1 MRVHLLK
8 SEELAIEKYLNVV
21 NLLKQFKGPI
31 EFVESESA
39 VELHSLQTRI
49 WQKEEDF
56 GRQER
61 FFSLFEDEP
70 PQENKISFPH
80 KEKFHSWDY
89 FFMKC
94 EQFRKAKA
102 IPENDRVFLLTDHG
116 NEQNWFGSIGPS
128 NSDYFIQTS
137 GWQHFFGSQVDER
150 FPIAYELAIWLIR
163 SLMFEQR
170 EAILEGVHM
179 ESRGC
184 GNDFCQDKKDI
195 ILKMRTADLCP
206 SCMGIL
212 EQSNASPLIINQ
224 LFSVMDGIRSSMTFR
239 SRMKIMKRPSR
250 LEIRGYTKRIFL
262 ADLGDLELNFNPKER
277 AIYLFYLNHPEGV
290 HFTALQDHKAEIQL
304 YYERFT
310 GQTEPIEIE
319 RSINRLLD
327 PLDNDINVV
336 LSRIKRK
343 LKDAVGEDLLSIY
356 QIDGPHG
363 GDKRI
368 LLDREFVRVEND

>member
-1 MRVHLLK
+1 
-8 SEELAIEKYLNVV
+8 
-21 NLLKQFKGPI
+21 
-31 EFVESESA
+31 
-39 VELHSLQTRI
+39 
-49 WQKEEDF
+49 
-56 GRQER
+56 
-61 FFSLFEDEP
+61 
-70 PQENKISFPH
+70 
-80 KEKFHSWDY
+80 
-89 FFMKC
+89 
-94 EQFRKAKA
+94 
-102 IPENDRVFLLTDHG
+102 
-116 NEQNWFGSIGPS
+116 
-128 NSDYFIQTS
+128 
-137 GWQHFFGSQVDER
+137 
-150 FPIAYELAIWLIR
+150 
-163 SLMFEQR
+163 
-170 EAILEGVHM
+170 
-179 ESRGC
+179 
-184 GNDFCQDKKDI
+184 
-195 ILKMRTADLCP
+195 
-206 SCMGIL
+206 MGIL
-212 EQSNASPLIINQ
+212 EQRNASPLIINQ

-290 HFTALQDHKAEIQL
+290 HLTALQDHKAEIQL